1 MKLLAHFIVILKRM
15 KLSIQI
21 LLAVLITLKLVFG
34 SVLFYR
40 VGIDSVFIE
49 KSAVASEIQNKAAQ
63 PPDGDVP
70 AEQTQKIDLDF
81 LIRKNA
87 ALGKE
92 EKRLAKKE
100 AELMAIQQEI
110 NNKIASLTRLRNEI
124 RAEMEKKR
132 TAEAQKFKHL
142 IKVYSAMKP
151 QNAAGLIE
159 KLDKN
164 LAIELLSKMKGE
176 DVGKILSYVDLEKA
190 AIISE
195 GLVKRE

>member
-1 MKLLAHFIVILKRM
+1 MKFLAHFILIFKRM
-15 KLSIQI
+15 KLSTQI
-21 LLAVLITLKLVFG
+21 LLAVLIALKLVFG

-49 KSAVASEIQNKAAQ
+49 KSAVASEIQNRTADT
-63 PPDGDVP
+63 PEGDVP
-70 AEQTQKIDLDF
+70 AEETQKIDLDF
-81 LIRKNA
+81 LIRKKA

-92 EKRLAKKE
+92 EKRLVKKE

-132 TAEAQKFKHL
+132 TAEAQKYKHL

-159 KLDKN
+159 KLDKS

-195 GLVKRE
+195 GLVKKE